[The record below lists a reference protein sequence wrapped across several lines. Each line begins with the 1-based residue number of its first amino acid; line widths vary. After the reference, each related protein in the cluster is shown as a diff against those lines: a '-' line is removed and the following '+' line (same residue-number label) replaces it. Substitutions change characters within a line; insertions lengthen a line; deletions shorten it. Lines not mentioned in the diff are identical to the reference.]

1 MLRFHSEEYVEFLQR
16 VTPQNIQAVGYTK
29 YLSHFS
35 VGDDCPVFDG
45 LFDFCA
51 LVKQKPRLFIVNFF
65 CLCNFIYAVSFY
77 LQYTGASLE
86 GAQKLNHDHSDICIN
101 WSGGLHH
108 AKKFEASGMFFI
120 VHKTLSFEVM
130 TLCIIRS
137 HTGKMKYQ

>member
-51 LVKQKPRLFIVNFF
+51 LVSESNFHF
-65 CLCNFIYAVSFY
+65 LP
-77 LQYTGASLE
+77 
-86 GAQKLNHDHSDICIN
+86 
-101 WSGGLHH
+101 
-108 AKKFEASGMFFI
+108 KFLRKFRST
-120 VHKTLSFEVM
+120 VHWG
-130 TLCIIRS
+130 IIGRGS
-137 HTGKMKYQ
+137 KIES

>member
-51 LVKQKPRLFIVNFF
+51 LVRRLI
-65 CLCNFIYAVSFY
+65 
-77 LQYTGASLE
+77 
-86 GAQKLNHDHSDICIN
+86 KLNYIFSNC
-101 WSGGLHH
+101 
-108 AKKFEASGMFFI
+108 FI
-120 VHKTLSFEVM
+120 AELLIIFILFLWFLLVYWR
-130 TLCIIRS
+130 IIRRCS
-137 HTGKMKYQ
+137 KIEP